1 MQANKEIYLP
11 GDLLIEKFSTSRI
24 IIQIST
30 NDQVDSGCCDLIVGY
45 TQILIRNFVGAAED
59 TENFRCLWSKK

>member
-30 NDQVDSGCCDLIVGY
+30 NDQHDSGCCDLIESFSE
-45 TQILIRNFVGAAED
+45 ILIRTYVTCRLNEKNL
-59 TENFRCLWSKK
+59 ECLWSKK

>member
-11 GDLLIEKFSTSRI
+11 ADLLIEKFSTSRI

-30 NDQVDSGCCDLIVGY
+30 NDQHDSGYCDLIESFSE
-45 TQILIRNFVGAAED
+45 ILIRTYVTCRLNEKNL
-59 TENFRCLWSKK
+59 ECLWSKK

>member
-1 MQANKEIYLP
+1 MQANKEIYYP

-30 NDQVDSGCCDLIVGY
+30 NDQHDFGCCDLIVGY
-45 TQILIRNFVGAAED
+45 TLILVRNFVGATKD

>member
-30 NDQVDSGCCDLIVGY
+30 NDQDDSGCCDLIVGY
-45 TQILIRNFVGAAED
+45 TQILIRNFVGAIED